1 MGTIL
6 SLLLLLVFLSLGFAA
21 GRLRILEDTPLLG
34 RVFSFSLYALMLSMG
49 LRLGQSREV
58 LSRIPEIGAMALVG
72 ALGASLGTVLAHL
85 AATPIYRRLP
95 RLPVSSSSASHGVSR
110 SRLLLLNLRK
120 PLFLLFLV
128 VIGTILG
135 ALLPVFG
142 PVRDGT
148 VSTWILYLLLGVIGV
163 QMAHGAPGLA
173 RMLLN
178 PSIIAMPTVT
188 IIGTLIGS
196 LPLLAFSGI
205 SLSRALAMGSGFG
218 WYSLSGV
225 LIADRGEPL
234 LGAAAFLANLLRE
247 SVAFLTVPALRTT
260 GRYEAGVGICGA
272 TSMDVTLPVIED
284 AWGPSLVPVSV
295 AHGVI
300 LSFLVPLLVPL
311 FMSF

>member
-1 MGTIL
+1 MSTIL
-6 SLLLLLVFLSLGFAA
+6 SLLFLLVFLSLGFAA
-21 GRLRILEDTPLLG
+21 GRLRILKDTPLLG
-34 RVFSFSLYALMLSMG
+34 RVFSLSLYALMLSMG

-72 ALGASLGTVLAHL
+72 ALGSSLGTVLAHL

-95 RLPVSSSSASHGVSR
+95 RLPVSAPSSRGASR
-110 SRLLLLNLRK
+110 ARMLLLNLRK
-120 PLFLLFLV
+120 PLFLLLLV
-128 VIGTILG
+128 VAGTLLG
-135 ALLPVFG
+135 ALMPVLD

-163 QMAHGAPGLA
+163 QMAHGTPGLA

-178 PSIIAMPTVT
+178 PAIVAMPAVTV
-188 IIGTLIGS
+188 IGTLIGS

-247 SVAFLTVPALRTT
+247 SVAFLSVPALRST

-300 LSFLVPLLVPL
+300 LSFLVPFLVPL